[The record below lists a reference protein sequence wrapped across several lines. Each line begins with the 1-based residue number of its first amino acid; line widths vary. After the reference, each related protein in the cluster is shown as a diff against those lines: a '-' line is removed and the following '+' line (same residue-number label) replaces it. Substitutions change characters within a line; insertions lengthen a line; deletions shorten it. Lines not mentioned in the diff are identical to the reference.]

1 MADDVSDNRESTTDK
16 NAGLAQKLDVAGWGL
31 FFIWV
36 GTALLMDL
44 SWGVGLV
51 GVAVITLGM
60 QAIRKYFGLA
70 VLGFWV
76 VCGLIFLAGGIWE
89 LYKVE
94 VSLVPILLIV
104 AGGALLVSLAFG
116 TRRGAD

>member
-1 MADDVSDNRESTTDK
+1 MADDVSDNRESTPDNNTR
-16 NAGLAQKLDVAGWGL
+16 LAKKLDVAGWGL

-36 GTALLMDL
+36 GTALLVDL
-44 SWGVGLV
+44 SWGVGLI

-60 QAIRKYFGLA
+60 QAVRKYFGLA
-70 VLGFWV
+70 VEGFWL

-116 TRRGAD
+116 THRGAD

>member
-16 NAGLAQKLDVAGWGL
+16 NAGLAKKLDVAGWGL

-51 GVAVITLGM
+51 GVAVITLGA
-60 QAIRKYFGLA
+60 QAVRKYFGLE
-70 VLGFWV
+70 VEGFWL
-76 VCGLIFLAGGIWE
+76 VCGLMFLVGGLWE
-89 LYKVE
+89 MYRVE

-116 TRRGAD
+116 TNRGAD